1 MFLLYSVDIMNST
14 TIFVKHIPL
23 MLLQDRI
30 LGIVLPQLNNDNDGN
45 ANNNDTLSL
54 YRTFNTEMQLKVL
67 YDKEMTS
74 FISKNI

>member
-1 MFLLYSVDIMNST
+1 
-14 TIFVKHIPL
+14 

-67 YDKEMTS
+67 
-74 FISKNI
+74 FHN